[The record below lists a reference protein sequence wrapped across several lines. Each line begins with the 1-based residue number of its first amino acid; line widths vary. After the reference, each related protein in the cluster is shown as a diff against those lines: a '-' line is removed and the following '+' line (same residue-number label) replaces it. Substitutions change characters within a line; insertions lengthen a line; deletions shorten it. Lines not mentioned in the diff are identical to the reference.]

1 MFLNTDP
8 LAYNPTINVWNLESP
23 MTSSQPIE
31 ICSFASDN
39 CDDQYWH
46 GGISSFNGK
55 LFFIDY
61 DYNSSVER
69 KDGTWQ
75 KAYTVR
81 AIVNISEMPSVWKGL
96 DHVRLDSDGMENRAI
111 KEVLTDGGKKELCFA
126 TEEEAKPFLK
136 DF

>member
-1 MFLNTDP
+1 MFLNTNP
-8 LAYNPTINVWNLESP
+8 LEYVSTKNWSP
-23 MTSSQPIE
+23 RLAMDDNQPKL

-39 CDDQYWH
+39 GDDRYSH
-46 GGISSFNGK
+46 GEISSFNGK

-75 KAYTVR
+75 ETDIVY
-81 AIVNISEMPSVWKGL
+81 AIVSISEMPSVWKGL
-96 DHVRLDSDGMENRAI
+96 SHVRLDSDGMENRAI